1 MKISVYQEQYKSGQA
16 HHDPGKIGFG
26 YDVESFRNLGNTLV
40 NASYKKLEN
49 DDIASSA
56 RIEADT
62 MLAANK
68 MYRDFEANAD
78 PDNFDG
84 DIETQQANI
93 QNLIQQQSQKF
104 KLPKSQAAFVEK
116 MTRGLE
122 EQYMGKTLNYSY
134 TLQEEQFK
142 KNIQEGFDAQKA
154 QLLAGN
160 SFITV
165 EDVISNI
172 RASSI
177 ALAQKYHIPQDKLQ
191 EYLDKQ
197 NTSIVKSYA
206 YGMVD
211 KDPALV
217 RDLLVGNSFDKFRAY
232 KESQGQGFS
241 MDDFWQNT
249 ELQEEYR
256 DSDFG
261 AKWTEAVK
269 YLDYDTRVDLWKMAN
284 NELSRQE
291 KEAAK
296 QRLLE
301 NSMSDWELDKQLQ
314 AAKAQAKKDGRLL
327 LKITGNTKVTY
338 EDDDALGTKGQAIS
352 MGQISLGHISK
363 GNHVTQNAKDFAGG
377 ISGSISARGYK
388 TVLTSN
394 VRPNDYDSK
403 HKDGSA
409 CDIQVMGKDGKLS
422 EQGLIEAYKAAVK
435 HYGNNMRK
443 GGTLFEVDPSRL
455 QSIKAQLE
463 AEGVDTSYVNW
474 AQSAKYGADALREK
488 RQHIHFGIDRGAN
501 YRVSNSGKGVEYQFK
516 TQHGKQ
522 RYLQKRAAGKSPQEA
537 YDAARQDE
545 LEIFTAMAEYN
556 LTQGI
561 VQTKNSDGTLL
572 DPAFYGR
579 ELQRQKQAI
588 TADKNMSDTD
598 RIIALAAIEKAENN
612 LPKLQQ
618 MYRED
623 TSTFMIET
631 GQAKTPE
638 EAAIMQMKNY
648 GISSEEVMMMSN
660 EEAKVKADQLINKL
674 PPEQAVA
681 YVKSNAVNP
690 ATLRQIGKFIEDDS
704 KGNLILYS
712 AMATPTMTGQIISAL
727 KDWDNVDKA
736 IKQNPKMFP
745 TNWKAQVIGD
755 FQKNNTIKS
764 YLADVAKT
772 NPQESTK
779 LLDAMASIY
788 AARVYAGATD
798 KKALIDDIAKNLI
811 GANFNTVTVD
821 TPRQGKTSLNVATSF
836 QGNDL
841 YKIKR
846 VSDIASKIGVNPD
859 AIGLVRG
866 LATGTGSAASKA
878 LAEESNIARRHEL
891 DSMIKTSKLSST
903 PDGLNA
909 MWTWEDAK
917 GIAAGSAMY
926 NGSTGKPLQMPY
938 RELKQIYDE
947 AYSLTES
954 WRNKGKDQYG
964 RPLNTYSI
972 PGGGKYH
979 SIYGTSQAKAMDAA
993 IEHLLTTKYSWLNR
1007 TEYTNIKN
1015 KSSATGGAANIYGF
1029 NYKGNIDLT
1038 NRPRVRNSDGSIS
1051 TVRSISYS
1059 ATINGKQ
1066 KEILIPTVSD
1076 EGKILSNEEA
1086 IKYWKAKGKHLGVY
1100 NSRKEANNAARKLHE
1115 QQAEFYGI

>member
-40 NASYKKLEN
+40 SASYKKLEN

-62 MLAANK
+62 MLAASK

-165 EDVISNI
+165 EDVMSNI

-301 NSMSDWELDKQLQ
+301 NSMSDWELDKQKEAAISQ
-314 AAKAQAKKDGRLL
+314 ANKDGRLL

-388 TVLTSN
+388 IVLTSN

-435 HYGNNMRK
+435 NYGNSMRK

-474 AQSAKYGADALREK
+474 AQSAKYGADALKEK

-501 YRVSNSGKGVEYQFK
+501 YKVSNSGKGVEYQFK

-690 ATLRQIGKFIEDDS
+690 ATLRQIGKFIEYDS

-712 AMATPTMTGQIISAL
+712 AMASPAMTSQIITAL
-727 KDWDNVDKA
+727 KDWDNVKKA
-736 IKQNPKMFP
+736 MQQNPKMFP
-745 TNWKAQVIGD
+745 TSWKQQVIGE
-755 FQKNNTIKS
+755 FQKNNVIKS

-779 LLDAMASIY
+779 ILDAMSSIY
-788 AARVYAGATD
+788 AARIYAGATD

-811 GANFNTVTVD
+811 GVNFNTVTVKS
-821 TPRQGKTSLNVATSF
+821 PRQGNTSLNVSTAF

-846 VSDIASKIGVNPD
+846 VSDMVSSIGINPN
-859 AIGLVRG
+859 AIGLVPE
-866 LATGTGSAASKA
+866 LSTSTGGAASKA
-878 LAEESNIARRHEL
+878 LADEANITRRHQL
-891 DSMIKTSKLSST
+891 DSMIKSSKLSGT
-903 PDGLNA
+903 PDGMNA
-909 MWTWEDAK
+909 MFTWEDAK
-917 GIAAGSAMY
+917 GVAAGSAIY
-926 NGSTGKPLQMPY
+926 NKNT
-938 RELKQIYDE
+938 
-947 AYSLTES
+947 
-954 WRNKGKDQYG
+954 G
-964 RPLNTYSI
+964 RPLQISYRDMTQIYNEAYKLKESWKNKTSNTYAI
-972 PGGGKYH
+972 PSGKYW
-979 SIYGTSQAKAMDAA
+979 SLYGGTETNAMNAA
-993 IEHLLTTKYSWLNR
+993 LEHVITTKYNWLNTTDYTTLKKAQPR
-1007 TEYTNIKN
+1007 TYT
-1015 KSSATGGAANIYGF
+1015 G
-1029 NYKGNIDLT
+1029 NY
-1038 NRPRVRNSDGSIS
+1038 
-1051 TVRSISYS
+1051 Y
-1059 ATINGKQ
+1059 Q
-1066 KEILIPTVSD
+1066 
-1076 EGKILSNEEA
+1076 EGRLK
-1086 IKYWKAKGKHLGVY
+1086 
-1100 NSRKEANNAARKLHE
+1100 
-1115 QQAEFYGI
+1115 

>member
-40 NASYKKLEN
+40 SASYKKLEN

-62 MLAANK
+62 MLAASK

-165 EDVISNI
+165 EDVMSNI

-301 NSMSDWELDKQLQ
+301 NSMSDWELDKQKEAAISQ
-314 AAKAQAKKDGRLL
+314 ANKDGRLL

-388 TVLTSN
+388 IVVTSN

-435 HYGNNMRK
+435 NYGNNMRK

-474 AQSAKYGADALREK
+474 AQSAKYGADALKEK

-501 YRVSNSGKGVEYQFK
+501 YKISNSGKGVEYQFK

-545 LEIFTAMAEYN
+545 LEIFTAIAEYN

-561 VQTKNSDGTLL
+561 VQTKNSNGTLL

-623 TSTFMIET
+623 TSAFMIET

-712 AMATPTMTGQIISAL
+712 AMASPAMTSQIITAL
-727 KDWDNVDKA
+727 KDWDNVKKA
-736 IKQNPKMFP
+736 IQQNPKMFP
-745 TNWKAQVIGD
+745 TSWKQQVIGE
-755 FQKNNTIKS
+755 FQKNNVIKS

-779 LLDAMASIY
+779 ILDAMSSIY
-788 AARVYAGATD
+788 AARIYAGATD

-811 GANFNTVTVD
+811 GVNFNTVTVKS
-821 TPRQGKTSLNVATSF
+821 PRQGNTSLNVSTAF

-846 VSDIASKIGVNPD
+846 VSDMVSSIGINPN
-859 AIGLVRG
+859 AIGLVPE
-866 LATGTGSAASKA
+866 LSTSTGGAASKA
-878 LAEESNIARRHEL
+878 LADEANITRRHQL
-891 DSMIKTSKLSST
+891 DSMIKSSKLSGT
-903 PDGLNA
+903 PDGMNA
-909 MWTWEDAK
+909 MFTWEDAK
-917 GIAAGSAMY
+917 GVAAGSAIY
-926 NGSTGKPLQMPY
+926 NKNT
-938 RELKQIYDE
+938 
-947 AYSLTES
+947 
-954 WRNKGKDQYG
+954 G
-964 RPLNTYSI
+964 RPLQISYRDMTQIYNEAYKLKESWKNKTSNTYAI
-972 PGGGKYH
+972 PSGKYWGL
-979 SIYGTSQAKAMDAA
+979 YGGTETNAMNAA
-993 IEHLLTTKYSWLNR
+993 LEHVITTKYNWLNTTDYTTLKKAQPR
-1007 TEYTNIKN
+1007 TYT
-1015 KSSATGGAANIYGF
+1015 G
-1029 NYKGNIDLT
+1029 NY
-1038 NRPRVRNSDGSIS
+1038 
-1051 TVRSISYS
+1051 Y
-1059 ATINGKQ
+1059 Q
-1066 KEILIPTVSD
+1066 
-1076 EGKILSNEEA
+1076 EGKL
-1086 IKYWKAKGKHLGVY
+1086 K
-1100 NSRKEANNAARKLHE
+1100 
-1115 QQAEFYGI
+1115 

>member
-68 MYRDFEANAD
+68 MYREFEANAD

-165 EDVISNI
+165 EDVMSNI

-291 KEAAK
+291 KEVAK

-338 EDDDALGTKGQAIS
+338 EDDAALGTKGQAIS

-409 CDIQVMGKDGKLS
+409 CDIQVMSKDGKLS

-474 AQSAKYGADALREK
+474 TQSAKYGADALKEK

-545 LEIFTAMAEYN
+545 LEIFTEMAEYN

-561 VQTKNSDGTLL
+561 VQTRNSDGTLL

-598 RIIALAAIEKAENN
+598 RIIVLAAIEKAENN

-712 AMATPTMTGQIISAL
+712 AMASPAMTSQIITAL
-727 KDWDNVDKA
+727 KDWDNVKKA
-736 IKQNPKMFP
+736 IQQNPKMFP
-745 TNWKAQVIGD
+745 TSWKQQVIGE
-755 FQKNNTIKS
+755 FQKNNVIKS

-779 LLDAMASIY
+779 ILDAMSSIY
-788 AARVYAGATD
+788 AARIYAGATD

-811 GANFNTVTVD
+811 GVNFNTVTVKS
-821 TPRQGKTSLNVATSF
+821 PRQGNTSLNVSTAF

-846 VSDIASKIGVNPD
+846 VSDMVSSIGINPN
-859 AIGLVRG
+859 AIGLVPE
-866 LATGTGSAASKA
+866 LSTSTGGAASKA
-878 LAEESNIARRHEL
+878 LADEANITRRHQL
-891 DSMIKTSKLSST
+891 DNMIKSSKLSGT
-903 PDGLNA
+903 PDGMNA
-909 MWTWEDAK
+909 MFTWEDAK
-917 GIAAGSAMY
+917 GVAAGSAIY
-926 NGSTGKPLQMPY
+926 NKNT
-938 RELKQIYDE
+938 
-947 AYSLTES
+947 
-954 WRNKGKDQYG
+954 G
-964 RPLNTYSI
+964 RPLQISYRDMTQIYNEAYKLKESWKNKTSNTYAI
-972 PGGGKYH
+972 PSGKYWGL
-979 SIYGTSQAKAMDAA
+979 YGGTETNAMNAA
-993 IEHLLTTKYSWLNR
+993 LEHVITTKYNWLNTTDYTTLKKAQPR
-1007 TEYTNIKN
+1007 TYT
-1015 KSSATGGAANIYGF
+1015 G
-1029 NYKGNIDLT
+1029 NY
-1038 NRPRVRNSDGSIS
+1038 
-1051 TVRSISYS
+1051 Y
-1059 ATINGKQ
+1059 Q
-1066 KEILIPTVSD
+1066 
-1076 EGKILSNEEA
+1076 EGKL
-1086 IKYWKAKGKHLGVY
+1086 K
-1100 NSRKEANNAARKLHE
+1100 
-1115 QQAEFYGI
+1115 

>member
-165 EDVISNI
+165 EDVMSNI
-172 RASSI
+172 RTSSI

-561 VQTKNSDGTLL
+561 VQTRNSDGTLL

-712 AMATPTMTGQIISAL
+712 AMASPAMTSQIITAL
-727 KDWDNVDKA
+727 KDWDNVKKA
-736 IKQNPKMFP
+736 IQQNPKMFP
-745 TNWKAQVIGD
+745 TSWKQQVIGE
-755 FQKNNTIKS
+755 FQKNNVIKS

-779 LLDAMASIY
+779 ILDAMSSIY
-788 AARVYAGATD
+788 AARIYAGATD

-811 GANFNTVTVD
+811 GVNFNTVTVKS
-821 TPRQGKTSLNVATSF
+821 PRQGNTSLNVSTTF

-846 VSDIASKIGVNPD
+846 VSDMVSSIGINPN
-859 AIGLVRG
+859 AIGLVPEVSTS
-866 LATGTGSAASKA
+866 TGGAASKA
-878 LAEESNIARRHEL
+878 LADEANITRRHQL
-891 DSMIKTSKLSST
+891 DSMIKSSKLSGT
-903 PDGLNA
+903 PDGMNA
-909 MWTWEDAK
+909 MFTWEDAK
-917 GIAAGSAMY
+917 GVAAGSAIY
-926 NGSTGKPLQMPY
+926 NKNT
-938 RELKQIYDE
+938 
-947 AYSLTES
+947 
-954 WRNKGKDQYG
+954 G
-964 RPLNTYSI
+964 RPLQISYRDMTQIYNEAYKLKESWKNKTSNTYAI
-972 PGGGKYH
+972 PSGKYWGL
-979 SIYGTSQAKAMDAA
+979 YGGTETNAMNAA
-993 IEHLLTTKYSWLNR
+993 LEHVITTKYNWLNTTDYTTLKKAQPR
-1007 TEYTNIKN
+1007 TYT
-1015 KSSATGGAANIYGF
+1015 G
-1029 NYKGNIDLT
+1029 NY
-1038 NRPRVRNSDGSIS
+1038 
-1051 TVRSISYS
+1051 Y
-1059 ATINGKQ
+1059 Q
-1066 KEILIPTVSD
+1066 
-1076 EGKILSNEEA
+1076 EGKL
-1086 IKYWKAKGKHLGVY
+1086 K
-1100 NSRKEANNAARKLHE
+1100 
-1115 QQAEFYGI
+1115 

>member
-165 EDVISNI
+165 EDVMSNI

-191 EYLDKQ
+191 EYLDRQ

-249 ELQEEYR
+249 KLQEEYR

-301 NSMSDWELDKQLQ
+301 NSMSDWELDKQKEAAISQ
-314 AAKAQAKKDGRLL
+314 ANKDGRLL

-474 AQSAKYGADALREK
+474 AQSAKYGADALKEK

-501 YRVSNSGKGVEYQFK
+501 YRVSNSGKGIEYQFK

-712 AMATPTMTGQIISAL
+712 AMASPAMTSQIITAL
-727 KDWDNVDKA
+727 KDWDNVKKA
-736 IKQNPKMFP
+736 IQQNPKMFP
-745 TNWKAQVIGD
+745 TSWKQQVIGE
-755 FQKNNTIKS
+755 FQKNNVIKS

-779 LLDAMASIY
+779 ILDAMSSIY
-788 AARVYAGATD
+788 AARIYAGATD

-811 GANFNTVTVD
+811 GVNFNTVTVKS
-821 TPRQGKTSLNVATSF
+821 PRQGNTSLNVSTAF

-846 VSDIASKIGVNPD
+846 VSDMVSSIGINPN
-859 AIGLVRG
+859 AIGLVPE
-866 LATGTGSAASKA
+866 LSTSTGGAASKA
-878 LAEESNIARRHEL
+878 LADEANITRRHQL
-891 DSMIKTSKLSST
+891 DSMIKSSKLSGT
-903 PDGLNA
+903 PDGMNA
-909 MWTWEDAK
+909 MFTWEDAK
-917 GIAAGSAMY
+917 GVAAGSAIY
-926 NGSTGKPLQMPY
+926 NKNT
-938 RELKQIYDE
+938 
-947 AYSLTES
+947 
-954 WRNKGKDQYG
+954 G
-964 RPLNTYSI
+964 RPLQISYRDMTQIYNEAYKLKESWKNKTSDTYAI
-972 PGGGKYH
+972 PSGKYW
-979 SIYGTSQAKAMDAA
+979 SLYGGTETNAMNAA
-993 IEHLLTTKYSWLNR
+993 LEHVITTKYNWLNTTDYTTLKKAQPR
-1007 TEYTNIKN
+1007 TYT
-1015 KSSATGGAANIYGF
+1015 G
-1029 NYKGNIDLT
+1029 NY
-1038 NRPRVRNSDGSIS
+1038 
-1051 TVRSISYS
+1051 Y
-1059 ATINGKQ
+1059 Q
-1066 KEILIPTVSD
+1066 
-1076 EGKILSNEEA
+1076 EGKL
-1086 IKYWKAKGKHLGVY
+1086 K
-1100 NSRKEANNAARKLHE
+1100 
-1115 QQAEFYGI
+1115 

>member
-40 NASYKKLEN
+40 SASYKKLEN

-62 MLAANK
+62 MLAASK

-165 EDVISNI
+165 EDVMSNI

-301 NSMSDWELDKQLQ
+301 NSMSDWELDKQKEAAISQ
-314 AAKAQAKKDGRLL
+314 ANKDGRLL

-388 TVLTSN
+388 IVLTSN

-435 HYGNNMRK
+435 NYGNNMRK

-474 AQSAKYGADALREK
+474 AQSAKYGADALKEK

-501 YRVSNSGKGVEYQFK
+501 YKISNSGKGVEYQFK

-648 GISSEEVMMMSN
+648 RISSEEVMMMSN

-712 AMATPTMTGQIISAL
+712 AMASPAMTSQIITAL
-727 KDWDNVDKA
+727 KDWDNVKKA
-736 IKQNPKMFP
+736 IQQNPKMFP
-745 TNWKAQVIGD
+745 TSWKQQVIGE
-755 FQKNNTIKS
+755 FQKNNVIKS

-779 LLDAMASIY
+779 ILDAMSSIY
-788 AARVYAGATD
+788 AARIYAGATD

-811 GANFNTVTVD
+811 GVNFNTVTVKS
-821 TPRQGKTSLNVATSF
+821 PRQGNTSLNVSTAF

-846 VSDIASKIGVNPD
+846 VSDMVSSIGINPN
-859 AIGLVRG
+859 AIGLVPE
-866 LATGTGSAASKA
+866 LSTSTGGAASKA
-878 LAEESNIARRHEL
+878 LADEANITRRHQL
-891 DSMIKTSKLSST
+891 DSMIKSSKLSGT
-903 PDGLNA
+903 PDGMNA
-909 MWTWEDAK
+909 MFTWEDAK
-917 GIAAGSAMY
+917 GVAAGSAIY
-926 NGSTGKPLQMPY
+926 NKNT
-938 RELKQIYDE
+938 
-947 AYSLTES
+947 
-954 WRNKGKDQYG
+954 G
-964 RPLNTYSI
+964 RPLQISYRDMTQIYNEAYKLKESWKNKTSNTYAI
-972 PGGGKYH
+972 PSGKYWGL
-979 SIYGTSQAKAMDAA
+979 YGGTETNAMNAA
-993 IEHLLTTKYSWLNR
+993 LEHVITTKYNWLNTTDYTTLKKAQPR
-1007 TEYTNIKN
+1007 TYT
-1015 KSSATGGAANIYGF
+1015 G
-1029 NYKGNIDLT
+1029 NY
-1038 NRPRVRNSDGSIS
+1038 
-1051 TVRSISYS
+1051 Y
-1059 ATINGKQ
+1059 Q
-1066 KEILIPTVSD
+1066 
-1076 EGKILSNEEA
+1076 EGKL
-1086 IKYWKAKGKHLGVY
+1086 K
-1100 NSRKEANNAARKLHE
+1100 
-1115 QQAEFYGI
+1115 

>member
-165 EDVISNI
+165 EDVMSNI
-172 RASSI
+172 RTSSI

-191 EYLDKQ
+191 EYLDRQ

-301 NSMSDWELDKQLQ
+301 NSMSDWELDKQKEAAISQ
-314 AAKAQAKKDGRLL
+314 ANKDGRLL

-409 CDIQVMGKDGKLS
+409 CDIQVMDKDGKLS

-474 AQSAKYGADALREK
+474 TQSAKYGADALKEK

-501 YRVSNSGKGVEYQFK
+501 YRVSNSGKGIEYQFK

-712 AMATPTMTGQIISAL
+712 AMASPAMTSQIITAL
-727 KDWDNVDKA
+727 KDWDNVKKA
-736 IKQNPKMFP
+736 IQQNPKMFP
-745 TNWKAQVIGD
+745 TSWKQQVIGE
-755 FQKNNTIKS
+755 FQKNNVIKS

-779 LLDAMASIY
+779 ILDAMSSIY
-788 AARVYAGATD
+788 AARIYAGATD

-811 GANFNTVTVD
+811 GVNFNTVTVKS
-821 TPRQGKTSLNVATSF
+821 PRQGNTSLNVSTAF
-836 QGNDL
+836 QSNDL

-846 VSDIASKIGVNPD
+846 VSDMVSSIGINPN
-859 AIGLVRG
+859 AIGLVPE
-866 LATGTGSAASKA
+866 LSTSTGGAASKA
-878 LAEESNIARRHEL
+878 LADEANITRRHQL
-891 DSMIKTSKLSST
+891 DSMIKSSKLSGT
-903 PDGLNA
+903 PDGMNA
-909 MWTWEDAK
+909 MFTWEDAK
-917 GIAAGSAMY
+917 GVAAGSAIY
-926 NGSTGKPLQMPY
+926 NKNT
-938 RELKQIYDE
+938 
-947 AYSLTES
+947 
-954 WRNKGKDQYG
+954 G
-964 RPLNTYSI
+964 RPLQISYRDMTQIYNEAYKLKESWKNKTSDTYAI
-972 PGGGKYH
+972 PSGKYW
-979 SIYGTSQAKAMDAA
+979 SLYGGTETNAMNAA
-993 IEHLLTTKYSWLNR
+993 LEHVITTKYNWLNTTDYTTLKKAQPR
-1007 TEYTNIKN
+1007 TYT
-1015 KSSATGGAANIYGF
+1015 G
-1029 NYKGNIDLT
+1029 NY
-1038 NRPRVRNSDGSIS
+1038 
-1051 TVRSISYS
+1051 Y
-1059 ATINGKQ
+1059 Q
-1066 KEILIPTVSD
+1066 
-1076 EGKILSNEEA
+1076 EGKL
-1086 IKYWKAKGKHLGVY
+1086 K
-1100 NSRKEANNAARKLHE
+1100 
-1115 QQAEFYGI
+1115 

>member
-40 NASYKKLEN
+40 SASYKKLEN

-62 MLAANK
+62 MLAASK

-165 EDVISNI
+165 EDVMSNI

-301 NSMSDWELDKQLQ
+301 NSMSDWELDKQKEAAISQ
-314 AAKAQAKKDGRLL
+314 ANKDGRLL

-388 TVLTSN
+388 IVLTSN

-435 HYGNNMRK
+435 NYGNNMRK

-474 AQSAKYGADALREK
+474 TQSAKYGADALKEK

-501 YRVSNSGKGVEYQFK
+501 YKISNSGKGVEYQFK

-545 LEIFTAMAEYN
+545 LEIFTAIAEYN

-561 VQTKNSDGTLL
+561 VQTKNLDGTLL

-712 AMATPTMTGQIISAL
+712 AMASPAMTSQIITAL
-727 KDWDNVDKA
+727 KDWDNVKKA
-736 IKQNPKMFP
+736 MQQNPKMFP
-745 TNWKAQVIGD
+745 TSWKQQVIGE
-755 FQKNNTIKS
+755 FQKNNVIKS

-779 LLDAMASIY
+779 ILDAMSSIY
-788 AARVYAGATD
+788 AARIYAGATD

-811 GANFNTVTVD
+811 GVNFNTVTVKS
-821 TPRQGKTSLNVATSF
+821 PRQGNTSLNVSTAF

-846 VSDIASKIGVNPD
+846 VSDMVSSIGINPN
-859 AIGLVRG
+859 AIGLVPELSTSTG
-866 LATGTGSAASKA
+866 GATSKA
-878 LAEESNIARRHEL
+878 LADEANITRRHQL
-891 DSMIKTSKLSST
+891 DSMIKSSKLSGT
-903 PDGLNA
+903 PDGMNA
-909 MWTWEDAK
+909 MFTWEDAK
-917 GIAAGSAMY
+917 GVAAGSAIY
-926 NGSTGKPLQMPY
+926 NKNT
-938 RELKQIYDE
+938 
-947 AYSLTES
+947 
-954 WRNKGKDQYG
+954 G
-964 RPLNTYSI
+964 RPLQISYRDMTQIYNEAYKLKESWKNKTSNTYAI
-972 PGGGKYH
+972 PSGKYWGL
-979 SIYGTSQAKAMDAA
+979 YGGTETNAMNAA
-993 IEHLLTTKYSWLNR
+993 LEHVITTKYNWLNTTDYTTLKKAQPR
-1007 TEYTNIKN
+1007 TYT
-1015 KSSATGGAANIYGF
+1015 G
-1029 NYKGNIDLT
+1029 NY
-1038 NRPRVRNSDGSIS
+1038 
-1051 TVRSISYS
+1051 Y
-1059 ATINGKQ
+1059 Q
-1066 KEILIPTVSD
+1066 
-1076 EGKILSNEEA
+1076 EGKL
-1086 IKYWKAKGKHLGVY
+1086 K
-1100 NSRKEANNAARKLHE
+1100 
-1115 QQAEFYGI
+1115 